1 MHFLHFGADERTY
14 LYLDSARKSTVQGV
28 KETAGMDTLS
38 RKASPTLPIRYLLVF
53 WLFVLSA
60 VAYLDRT
67 NISIAGI
74 QIGKEFGIDNTHL
87 GWVFSAF
94 LIGYAAFQVPAG
106 LLVHRFGT
114 RIVLTFAVLWWGLF
128 TVLTALV
135 PPKMSGSI
143 IVLILVRFALGS
155 GEATMYPATSQFV
168 ERWFPMRER
177 GKANGIIFGGVGIG
191 SGLTPPLVTAIVLHY
206 GWRASFWFSAIV
218 GIIAGAIWYVV
229 ARDTPERHPLVL
241 ESELAL
247 IIQERDPAN
256 DPSLAND
263 ESRDGTRSVPWVN
276 IFGSKEVI
284 ALTLSYFSF
293 GYVAWVFFGWFYIY
307 LAQVRGLNLRT
318 SAVYSMLP
326 FVGMT
331 IGCLSGGV
339 AGDWLAQHFNLRLGR
354 CFLPAFSMALTAA
367 LLVLGSRAQQAQ
379 TAGIVLALGAGI
391 LYVSASSFWAVSANY
406 AGEYAGIT
414 SGIMNMGAQIGGA
427 CTASLTPLI
436 AKYFGW
442 QMSFYVAASFAIVG
456 ALAWLLVDP
465 KRRLLTPQTPT

>member
-1 MHFLHFGADERTY
+1 M
-14 LYLDSARKSTVQGV
+14 
-28 KETAGMDTLS
+28 
-38 RKASPTLPIRYLLVF
+38 RYLLVI

-67 NISIAGI
+67 NISIAGL
-74 QIGKEFGIDNTHL
+74 QIGKEFAIDNTHL

-114 RIVLTFAVLWWGLF
+114 RLVLTLAVLWWGLF

-143 IVLILVRFALGS
+143 IVLVLVRFALGS

-177 GKANGIIFGGVGIG
+177 GRANGIIFGGVGVG
-191 SGLTPPLVTAIVLHY
+191 SGLTPPLVTAIIVHY
-206 GWRASFWFSAIV
+206 GWRASFWFSAAV
-218 GIIAGAIWYVV
+218 GVIAGIVWYVM
-229 ARDTPERHPLVL
+229 ARDTPDQHPFVR
-241 ESELAL
+241 ESELSL
-247 IIQERDPAN
+247 ICQERELLRYKV
-256 DPSLAND
+256 PSNGHSATKK
-263 ESRDGTRSVPWVN
+263 RTVPWAR
-276 IFGSKEVI
+276 IFGSREVL

-318 SAVYSMLP
+318 SALYSMLP

-339 AGDWLAQHFNLRLGR
+339 ASDWIAHRFNLRLGR
-354 CFLPAFSMALTAA
+354 CLLPSFMMAITAI
-367 LLVLGSRAQQAQ
+367 LLILGSRAEHAQ
-379 TAGIVLALGAGI
+379 TAGVVLALGAGI
-391 LYVSASSFWAVSANY
+391 LYVSASCFWAVSANFG
-406 AGEYAGIT
+406 GEYAGLT

-436 AKYFGW
+436 AAHFGW
-442 QMSFYVAASFAIVG
+442 QMSFYVAAFLAVLG
-456 ALAWLLVDP
+456 ALAWLIVDP
-465 KRRLLTPQTPT
+465 KRSLLTANTSI

>member
-1 MHFLHFGADERTY
+1 M
-14 LYLDSARKSTVQGV
+14 
-28 KETAGMDTLS
+28 
-38 RKASPTLPIRYLLVF
+38 RYLLVI

-74 QIGKEFGIDNTHL
+74 QIGKEFAIDNTHL

-106 LLVHRFGT
+106 LLIHRFGT
-114 RIVLTFAVLWWGLF
+114 RFVLTVAVLWWGLF

-143 IVLILVRFALGS
+143 IVLVLVRFALGS

-177 GKANGIIFGGVGIG
+177 GKANGIIFGGVGVG
-191 SGLTPPLVTAIVLHY
+191 SGLTPPLVTAIIVHY
-206 GWRASFWFSAIV
+206 GWRASFWFSAAVGVVAGIV
-218 GIIAGAIWYVV
+218 WYVMS
-229 ARDTPERHPLVL
+229 RDTPDQHPFVR

-247 IIQERDPAN
+247 IRQAREPIREKIPTNNQSPTNKR
-256 DPSLAND
+256 
-263 ESRDGTRSVPWVN
+263 TVPWAR
-276 IFGSKEVI
+276 IFSSKEVL

-318 SAVYSMLP
+318 SALYSMLP

-339 AGDWLAQHFNLRLGR
+339 AGDWMANRFNLRLGR
-354 CFLPAFSMALTAA
+354 CLLPSFAMTTTAV
-367 LLVLGSRAQQAQ
+367 LLVVGSRAEQAQ
-379 TAGIVLALGAGI
+379 TAGVVLALGAGI
-391 LYVSASSFWAVSANY
+391 LYVSASCFWAVSANFG
-406 AGEYAGIT
+406 GEYAGLT

-436 AKYFGW
+436 AAHFGW
-442 QMSFYVAASFAIVG
+442 KTSFYVAALLAVLG
-456 ALAWLLVDP
+456 ALAWLIVDP
-465 KRRLLTPQTPT
+465 RRSLLTANTS